1 MLRTKTKRT
10 LVYVTLILLTF
21 LSISPL
27 IWIFLTAFKIRK
39 EIFAIPPVWIPKPP
53 TLSHFI
59 TIFTGG
65 FSRTP
70 FIYNSIIISLST
82 TALALVIATM
92 AAYGFAKYK
101 VPRSKDI
108 EFWILSTRMMPPI
121 AVVIPLFLLFRNIG
135 LLDTKRGLIAIYI
148 AFNLPFAVWMMSI
161 FFRQLPREIEEAAVI
176 DGCSVFN
183 LLRYISLPLVASGLA
198 VVAIFTFYFT
208 WNELLFALILTNRIA
223 KTFPVSISEFR
234 GVVNIRWGPMAASSI
249 IHIAPVIVITF
260 LIQKYIIAGLTLG
273 AVKR

>member
-1 MLRTKTKRT
+1 MRKREIKTT
-10 LVYVTLILLTF
+10 LLYVVLILITF

-27 IWIFLTAFKIRK
+27 IWIFLTAFKIRR
-39 EIFAIPPVWIPKPP
+39 EIFAIPPVWIPKLP
-53 TLSHFI
+53 TLNNFI
-59 TIFTGG
+59 SIFTGG

-70 FIYNSIIISLST
+70 FIYNSIIISSST
-82 TALALVIATM
+82 TLLAMIIATM
-92 AAYGFAKYK
+92 AAYGFAKFR

-121 AVVIPLFLLFRNIG
+121 AVVIPLFLLFRNVG
-135 LLDTKRGLIAIYI
+135 LLDTKRGLIMVYI

-176 DGCSVFN
+176 DGCSTFS
-183 LLRYISLPLVASGLA
+183 LLRYISLPLVAPGLA

-208 WNELLFALILTNRIA
+208 WNELLLALILTGRAA

-249 IHIAPVIVITF
+249 VHIAPVIVITF
-260 LIQKYIIAGLTLG
+260 LLQKYIIAGLTLG
-273 AVKR
+273 AIKK